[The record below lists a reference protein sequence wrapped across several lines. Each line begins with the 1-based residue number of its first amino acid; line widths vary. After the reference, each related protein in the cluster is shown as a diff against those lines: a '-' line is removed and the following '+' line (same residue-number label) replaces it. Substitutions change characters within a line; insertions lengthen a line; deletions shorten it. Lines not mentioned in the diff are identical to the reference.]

1 MKHYNVIINGKNV
14 FDQPNDSDIKWYE
27 ETREIWTGQDEDYTP
42 WCSLDYD
49 YIKNHYRLIAIDFSR
64 QKELN
69 GDTLAIMQ
77 IGIVQQLKN
86 VDGNNTDGAEPVFV
100 LTILE

>member
-1 MKHYNVIINGKNV
+1 MKQYNVIINGKKLY
-14 FDQPNDSDIKWYE
+14 DQPNDSDIKRYE
-27 ETREIWTGQDEDYTP
+27 ETREISTGQDEDYIP

-86 VDGNNTDGAEPVFV
+86 VDGNNTDGAGPMFV